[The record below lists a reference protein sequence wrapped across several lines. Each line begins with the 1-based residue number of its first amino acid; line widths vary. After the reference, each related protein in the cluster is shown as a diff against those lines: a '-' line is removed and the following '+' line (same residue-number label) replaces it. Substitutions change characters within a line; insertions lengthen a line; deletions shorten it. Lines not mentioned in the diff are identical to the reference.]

1 MGSATGKAARGDR
14 EFQSVMGWARSGL
27 TQACVDR
34 YWHLLQ
40 AGANPARILFLVRS
54 RRQGAEVL
62 RRLQALSSGLVGPW
76 RIETFLQRVGRAL
89 AEYWPQVCARVPQL
103 PRSFEPVPLAKDL
116 TQFLCG
122 RVCALC
128 PRHGE
133 VFANLGLDEF
143 QIWDQISSAA
153 YIAGAS
159 GLTAEAVGSRL
170 AAAWPEDRD
179 PARAEALGAL
189 SCCVEQLWQAGL
201 QLGSLDFGLQLRLFQ
216 EHILPLA
223 EFWQEWDHLIV
234 DQAEDSCGVALEF
247 YRQGQAHLQ
256 SQFFSY
262 TLGGG
267 ISLTA
272 IPETVAC
279 FLLENTQ
286 VRFTEG
292 SYCGSAGLVRL
303 GLQIAR
309 AVAPQFS
316 SPLPEPALGK
326 LPRVEVLE
334 GETPFAALE
343 AMVAQIRQLLDAGI
357 PAFRLAVLLP
367 CMDAGVSLS
376 LQEQLPEAPILPI
389 APFPALIRYPL
400 VRALL
405 TAAEV
410 AHPQWGAFPTLPAWR
425 LLLSSVLDLDPIRA
439 ALLAEDTLDPVGRS
453 LRPRTAVRQ
462 PERVGFAN
470 LERYQRLLDWL
481 RSYRPG
487 PSLAAFFQ
495 RFFAEHLTTASP
507 QDQELLQLLTDAAQR
522 FRRAF
527 PTEEDPAFLAMIR
540 SGQSPSNSR
549 FEPDYSRYLVVA
561 TPAAY
566 IQRGLEA
573 DYQFWFDITNPR
585 WSRSL
590 WRGLYNSRVLTPE
603 WKGGVFDTAQ
613 DREARQQILARTLLN
628 LCCRARQGLWL
639 VRSTFNGRGEENTGT
654 LDLLVLKAAKAI
666 ACA

>member
-316 SPLPEPALGK
+316 SPLPEPAPGK

-343 AMVAQIRQLLDAGI
+343 AMVAQIRQLLGAGI

-603 WKGGVFDTAQ
+603 WEGGVFDTAQ

-654 LDLLVLKAAKAI
+654 LDLLVLKAAKAM

>member
-1 MGSATGKAARGDR
+1 MGSAPGKATLGDR

-54 RRQGAEVL
+54 RRQRAEVL

-76 RIETFLQRVGRAL
+76 RVETFLQRVGRAL

-103 PRSFEPVPLAKDL
+103 PCSFEPVLLAKDL

-133 VFANLGLDEF
+133 VFANIGLDEF
-143 QIWDQISSAA
+143 QIWDQVSSAA

-170 AAAWPEDRD
+170 AAAWPENRD

-189 SCCVEQLWQAGL
+189 GCCVERLWQAGL
-201 QLGSLDFGLQLRLFQ
+201 QLGALDFGLQIRLFQ

-234 DQAEDSCGVALEF
+234 DQAEDSCAVALEF

-272 IPETVAC
+272 IPEAVAC

-286 VRFTEG
+286 VRFPEA
-292 SYCGSAGLVRL
+292 SSCSAAGLVRL

-309 AVAPQFS
+309 AVAPQLS
-316 SPLPEPALGK
+316 SRLPEPPAGK

-343 AMVAQIRQLLDAGI
+343 AMVAQIRQLLAAGI
-357 PAFRLAVLLP
+357 PPSRIAVLLP
-367 CMDAGVSLS
+367 RMDAGISLS
-376 LQEQLPEAPILPI
+376 LQEQLPEVLPI

-410 AHPQWGAFPTLPAWR
+410 AHPHWGAFPTLPAWR

-439 ALLAEDTLDPVGRS
+439 TLLAEDTLDPVGRA
-453 LRPRTAVRQ
+453 LRPKTAVRQ

-470 LERYQRLLDWL
+470 LERYQKLLDWL

-495 RFFAEHLTTASP
+495 RFFAEHLVTASP

-527 PTEEDPAFLAMIR
+527 PTAGDPAFLAMIR
-540 SGQSPSNSR
+540 SGQTPSNSR

-566 IQRGLEA
+566 IHRGLEA
-573 DYQFWFDITNPR
+573 DYQFWFDITNPS
-585 WSRSL
+585 WSPSL
-590 WRGLYNSRVLTPE
+590 WRGLYNSHVLTPE
-603 WKGGVFDTAQ
+603 WDGGVFDAAR
-613 DREARQQILARTLLN
+613 DREARQQVLARTLLN

-639 VRSTFNGRGEENTGT
+639 VRSTFNYRGEENTGT
-654 LDLLVLKAAKAI
+654 LDLLVLKAAKGT
-666 ACA
+666 ACS